1 MEPEA
6 ILMAVLLSFGTK
18 VLKKSFWFIV
28 FLAGIS
34 LQEFDETNEALLALI
49 ERIRIRF
56 DTKWYHE
63 PFYW

>member
-6 ILMAVLLSFGTK
+6 ILMAVHLSFGTK

-56 DTKWYHE
+56 DTKWY
-63 PFYW
+63 

>member
-1 MEPEA
+1 MV
-6 ILMAVLLSFGTK
+6 ILLSFGTK

-56 DTKWYHE
+56 DTKWY
-63 PFYW
+63 